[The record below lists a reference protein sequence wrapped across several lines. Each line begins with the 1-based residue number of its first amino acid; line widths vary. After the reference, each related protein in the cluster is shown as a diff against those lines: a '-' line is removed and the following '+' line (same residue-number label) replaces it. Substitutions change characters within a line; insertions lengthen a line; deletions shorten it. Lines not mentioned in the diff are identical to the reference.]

1 MEFYQK
7 EIEKIDKSKGIYTE
21 KDPHI
26 KFPKYISKLENNS
39 YLITSEIMNW
49 SNLAIMV
56 DRNFFLKVII
66 EEAEI
71 TDSNKKIN
79 V

>member
-1 MEFYQK
+1 
-7 EIEKIDKSKGIYTE
+7 
-21 KDPHI
+21 
-26 KFPKYISKLENNS
+26 
-39 YLITSEIMNW
+39 MNW

-66 EEAEI
+66 NEAEI

-79 V
+79 GFKIKYSRPLHRSDC